1 MHECTLT
8 GRGRHPSA
16 TVLRILAMS
25 KSPSDTAAGERR
37 TPRPKAARAGIVCAL
52 IGVASCHLP
61 ESDVPAETAPL
72 VPFVETATL
81 RPDALASASE
91 RAVARERVGDHERLV
106 LSPTDA
112 VDGECVAEFAPWTP
126 RLPFRDAIVSWN
138 VHAPA
143 GTGAR
148 FELSVSLAEGA
159 GAERVRGDEHGAEGV
174 RPNEHGAEGVRA
186 NEHGAEGVR
195 GGEHGA
201 EGVRVGEH
209 GADSWSPWMVVG
221 DVGLV
226 PTPAPDPAWSGGR
239 VDTDYFAGRRA
250 CARARVRVRAFSAK
264 DVDARSKVVV
274 ERVTVCVSDRTVAVE
289 DVTPRVDPAL
299 VQRRLD
305 VPFRSQRT
313 EDPAIA
319 GRICSPTSLAMVLA
333 YRGVDRAVGDVAAR
347 VFDARHDLYGNWPR
361 NVQAAYEYGVPGYVT
376 RIASWREAE
385 ARIAR
390 GTPLIASIGVRPG
403 QLAGAPYESTSGHLI
418 VITGFDEHGDVHV
431 NDPAASDEAR
441 GRVVYRRADLQTVW
455 LDRGGT
461 CYVLDS
467 P

>member
-1 MHECTLT
+1 MHECTLA
-8 GRGRHPSA
+8 GRGRHPA
-16 TVLRILAMS
+16 AAVPRIPAMS
-25 KSPSDTAAGERR
+25 KSPRNA
-37 TPRPKAARAGIVCAL
+37 AARAGIVCAL

-61 ESDVPAETAPL
+61 ESDEPAEAASL

-81 RPDALASASE
+81 RPDAGLVASS
-91 RAVARERVGDHERLV
+91 RAVARERVGDRERFV
-106 LSPTDA
+106 LSPVGA
-112 VDGECVAEFAPWTP
+112 RDGECVAEFAPWSS

-148 FELSVSLAEGA
+148 FELSVSSANGTSAHETSADGTSAQETTADGTSAPETRADGTSAHDIPTDA
-159 GAERVRGDEHGAEGV
+159 G
-174 RPNEHGAEGVRA
+174 
-186 NEHGAEGVR
+186 
-195 GGEHGA
+195 
-201 EGVRVGEH
+201 
-209 GADSWSPWMVVG
+209 SWSPWMVVG
-221 DVGLV
+221 EVGVV
-226 PTPAPDPAWSGGR
+226 PAPAPDPVWDGGR
-239 VDTDYFAGRRA
+239 VDTDYFAGRRS
-250 CARARVRVRAFSAK
+250 CVRARVRVLAFAAK
-264 DVDARSKVVV
+264 DVDAGAKVVV
-274 ERVTVCVSDRTVAVE
+274 ERVTVCVSDRTATVE
-289 DVTPRVDPAL
+289 DATPRADPAL

-305 VPFRSQRT
+305 VPFRSQRA
-313 EDPAIA
+313 EDAAIA

-333 YRGVDRAVGDVAAR
+333 YRGVDRTVGDVAAR

-385 ARIAR
+385 ARIAQ

-441 GRVVYRRADLQTVW
+441 GRTVYRRADLQTVW

-461 CYVLDS
+461 CYVLDA

>member
-16 TVLRILAMS
+16 TVLRIPGMS
-25 KSPSDTAAGERR
+25 KSPSDTAAGERGTR
-37 TPRPKAARAGIVCAL
+37 RPKAARAGIVCAL

-61 ESDVPAETAPL
+61 ESDVPAEAAPL

-91 RAVARERVGDHERLV
+91 RAVARERVGDRERLV

-112 VDGECVAEFAPWTP
+112 VHGECVAEFAPWTP

-148 FELSVSLAEGA
+148 FELSVFLAEGA
-159 GAERVRGDEHGAEGV
+159 
-174 RPNEHGAEGVRA
+174 
-186 NEHGAEGVR
+186 GAEGVR
-195 GGEHGA
+195 GGET
-201 EGVRVGEH
+201 

-226 PTPAPDPAWSGGR
+226 PTPAPDPAWNGGR